1 MPRFPISQNQIKNN
15 LAIVSGS
22 DYRHIVKVL
31 RLKPGNEIIL
41 FDEIGVEHIGK
52 ITEIGTKE
60 IRITISESRRTETES
75 GLNITLLQ
83 GIPKG
88 DKMDFI
94 VEKAAELGVK
104 TIVPVVTERSQTRKT
119 KRIER
124 WRRIALESS
133 KQSGRMLPPDILDLI
148 SFDNAIYSYDKGYSH
163 LIFYEK
169 CKDNIKDIIKR
180 TGKATENIRIFIGP
194 EGGFSESEVNAAKEK
209 GFIPIGLGPRIL
221 RTETAGIVAVAVLQ
235 FLFGDI

>member
-15 LAIVSGS
+15 LAIISGP

-31 RLKPGNEIIL
+31 RLKPGNDITL
-41 FDEIGVEHIGK
+41 FEDTGIEHIGIIK
-52 ITEIGTKE
+52 DIGTKE
-60 IRITISESRRTETES
+60 IKIEIAESTRVETES

-94 VEKAAELGVK
+94 VEKTTELGVR
-104 TIVPVVTERSQTRKT
+104 TIVPVISERSQVRKT

-133 KQSGRMLPPDILDLI
+133 
-148 SFDNAIYSYDKGYSH
+148 
-163 LIFYEK
+163 
-169 CKDNIKDIIKR
+169 
-180 TGKATENIRIFIGP
+180 
-194 EGGFSESEVNAAKEK
+194 ESEVNAAKEK
-209 GFIPIGLGPRIL
+209 GFIPIRLGPRIL

>member
-15 LAIVSGS
+15 LAIISGP

-31 RLKPGNEIIL
+31 RLKPGNDITL
-41 FDEIGVEHIGK
+41 FEDTGIEHIGIIK
-52 ITEIGTKE
+52 DIGTKE
-60 IRITISESRRTETES
+60 IKIAIAESTRVETES

-94 VEKAAELGVK
+94 VEKTTELGVR
-104 TIVPVVTERSQTRKT
+104 TIVPVISERSQVRKT

-133 KQSGRMLPPDILDLI
+133 KQSGRMLPPDILEVTT
-148 SFDNAIYSYDKGYSH
+148 FKNAIYYNDNCELH
-163 LIFYEK
+163 LIFYGK
-169 CKDNIKDIIKR
+169 CKDNIKDIIKH
-180 TGKATENIRIFIGP
+180 TGKATENIKIFIGP

-209 GFIPIGLGPRIL
+209 GFIPIRLGPRIL